1 MSFKKNVPGFERLC
15 RVCIGLCIA
24 GLGFAFAPS
33 AMIMWAAVAIGG
45 VLACTGVLGFCPMC
59 SLAGRKIS

>member
-1 MSFKKNVPGFERLC
+1 MFKKNVPGFERLC
-15 RVCIGLCIA
+15 RVCVGACIA

-33 AMIMWAAVAIGG
+33 VVVMWIAIVAGG

-59 SLAGRKIS
+59 AVGGRKLN